1 VPPPTEKDEE
11 VSRALLARLLPAA
24 GGRLLDARTCLY
36 TNTPDGHFVIDRHPD
51 HAQVIVASPC
61 SGHGFKFAPAVGE
74 VLAELAQGR
83 RPAFDLA
90 PFSLARFTA

>member
-1 VPPPTEKDEE
+1 M
-11 VSRALLARLLPAA
+11 
-24 GGRLLDARTCLY
+24 
-36 TNTPDGHFVIDRHPD
+36 IDRHPD